1 MHTRQVRLCASPAF
15 MRGRSLQLKKK
26 KMKAILTSIIF
37 LLITINLNG
46 QSKFVGKQ
54 YIGEGTPLRWFYLET
69 DSKGFFY
76 SKGDV
81 GFQKLEKVK
90 IDWKEK
96 SDKSI
101 ILTIQFEESP
111 EIVELFFN
119 EDKDYFQDK
128 EGLEIFH
135 RRKQITIDGIT
146 FKE

>member
-1 MHTRQVRLCASPAF
+1 LPAKA
-15 MRGRSLQLKKK
+15 GNCVDAKPLATTKKE
-26 KMKAILTSIIF
+26 KMKTILSSIIF

-69 DSKGFFY
+69 ETKGIFY

-81 GFQKLEKVK
+81 GFQELEKVK

-96 SDKSI
+96 NDNSI
-101 ILTIQFEESP
+101 ILTIQFEKSP
-111 EIVELFFN
+111 ETFELFFDK
-119 EDKDYFQDK
+119 DKDYFQDK